1 MNTNDQCTEQDQE
14 AIRRAA
20 QFRMGYLRWLAAK
33 LRSPIGIDP
42 LIRGDAAAAILQL
55 IGDEQ

>member
-1 MNTNDQCTEQDQE
+1 MNTNDKCTEQDQE
-14 AIRRAA
+14 AIRIQA
-20 QFRMGYLRWLAAK
+20 QNRVGYLRWLAEQ
-33 LRSPIGIDP
+33 LRSPIGVDP

>member
-20 QFRMGYLRWLAAK
+20 QFRMGYLRWLAK
-33 LRSPIGIDP
+33 RLERDQDCRT
-42 LIRGDAAAAILQL
+42 IRLAAAFELRQL